1 MVKFIEENLESCDII
16 RKHEKNLFILEKKT
30 RKTMIL
36 PPTDSILN
44 CLVNQE
50 ADGSIYQVATTN
62 TASRGFF
69 DVIMSGKY
77 YQSDPFARDNMDHTS
92 QVTIIFE

>member
-16 RKHEKNLFILEKKT
+16 RKHQNNLFILEKKT

-44 CLVNQE
+44 CLVNEE
-50 ADGSIYQVATTN
+50 ADGSI
-62 TASRGFF
+62 F
-69 DVIMSGKY
+69 
-77 YQSDPFARDNMDHTS
+77 
-92 QVTIIFE
+92 